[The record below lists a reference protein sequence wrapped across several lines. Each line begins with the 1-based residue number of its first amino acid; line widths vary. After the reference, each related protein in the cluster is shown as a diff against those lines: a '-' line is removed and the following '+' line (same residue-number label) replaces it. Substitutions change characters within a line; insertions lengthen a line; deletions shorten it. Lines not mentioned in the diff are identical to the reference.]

1 MAASQ
6 KQLPNV
12 DKFVKIVA
20 TPNGI
25 QVEALGYRGQG
36 CGQVVG
42 DVLQILDATDADI
55 RDKPALYVQHTSTQQ
70 TQQG

>member
-6 KQLPNV
+6 KQFPNAGQ
-12 DKFVKIVA
+12 FVKIVA

-25 QVEALGYRGQG
+25 QVEAMGYQGQG
-36 CGQVVG
+36 CGQVVN
-42 DVLQILDATDADI
+42 DVLQILEATDADI
-55 RDKPALYVQHTSTQQ
+55 HDKPALYAQHTSAQQ